1 MKHLFLA
8 SLITLLA
15 FGTACGQAA
24 EPEPEPVANDGI
36 QVHGHW
42 TVTVTNPDGTV
53 DAVHEFEN
61 ELMEST
67 SLTGLLTGHNNVDG
81 WTIGM
86 RPSFVATTDFS
97 CKEAIGKYTTGSNIL
112 EAAVTV
118 TNMPYLPFSLSAACT
133 VTGTGDDQ
141 TGEFATVYTYFYDYD
156 GCALTFDDDKPESG
170 PTTCRLVAP
179 IFEKNSSYAGSAD
192 LVKMVTGFGGL
203 TVHRLNPQV
212 QVSEGQVV
220 GVNVDISFS

>member
-1 MKHLFLA
+1 MKYLFFTFLIMMLA
-8 SLITLLA
+8 VA
-15 FGTACGQAA
+15 GACGQS
-24 EPEPEPVANDGI
+24 PEPKAVASDGI

-42 TVTVTNPDGTV
+42 TVTVTNPDGTL
-53 DAVHEFEN
+53 DGVHEFDN
-61 ELMEST
+61 ELMEWT
-67 SLTGLLTGHNNVDG
+67 SLTGLLTGQNNVDG
-81 WTIGM
+81 WTINV
-86 RPSFVATTDFS
+86 RPSFVNATDFS

-170 PTTCRLVAP
+170 PTTCTLVAP
-179 IFEKNSSYAGSAD
+179 VFEKNSSYAGSAD
-192 LVKMVTGFGGL
+192 LVKLVTGFGGL
-203 TVHRLNPQV
+203 TVHSLNPKV